1 MRKLTAVRALVG
13 AVTLFG
19 TSTMAAEST
28 LPVRKTI
35 LDNGLTILIRED
47 HSAPVVSAQAWCRAG
62 SITEGKYLGAG
73 ISHVL
78 EHMLFKGTP
87 TRAVGAIPHAVQR
100 AGGDMNAYTSFEQ
113 TVYHIDLPAENW
125 QTAVDILAD
134 CMMNASIPDDEL
146 LKEKQVILREMA
158 MGVDDPGRRADR
170 LQWSTAFTAHPYRH
184 PVIGYPDIYNRIT
197 RDDVVGYYKKMY
209 VPNNLIFVIVGDV
222 NAPAVEAHLRE
233 LVKDFKM
240 NTVEP
245 VAIPL
250 EPPQVSCRERH
261 EDAPVQLTHLDLAWH
276 VPAATDSDVP
286 ALDVLAIIAGQGR
299 SSRLYREVQQ
309 KQGLVHSINAGNY
322 TPGYPGLCGAS
333 ATADPDKRDAA
344 IAAIRAEFRK
354 LQTQP
359 VTDAECLKAI
369 KLSLSDHYSKL
380 KTMAGQ
386 AADIGANEL
395 LVGDPDYSEKYL
407 AALRQVTPAAVQ
419 RVAQKYLTDE
429 NLTITSLDPT
439 GTNTKPSEAAGIQAG
454 IEIQKFELPNGL
466 RLLVREDR
474 KLPVVDLGVF
484 CKGGVLA
491 ETAGNNGIT
500 KLMSRMLLKGTPT
513 RTAEQIAD
521 GIESVGGSINSF
533 SGNNSF
539 GVTAHAMSDD
549 LDLVLETLADVV
561 ANPIFPDDKLA
572 RERDVQLAEIKA
584 EQDQVLRSCQQ
595 LLRETIYARHPY
607 RLNTLGTPAT
617 VAKLTRADLADFQRR
632 YIVPNNMVVT
642 VFGNVDAAAVRQKIE
657 AKFGALRAGKPTFDT
672 GGAEALA
679 VSARKQ
685 VEKPKEQAVLLIGF
699 STADIFNPDRYALDL
714 LHDAYSGLGSR
725 LFVRLRDELSL
736 CYYCG
741 AFQLAGVE
749 PGFFAFYVGT
759 TAPKVEL
766 CEKEIFAEL
775 AKLKTTGL
783 TADELDRAKASIIG
797 QRKVALQDNGGLAMT
812 AGLDELYGLGYK
824 NFQTTDDKYR
834 AVTPADIQRV
844 VGRYFSDKP
853 NAVAVVRPVTKEK

>member
-1 MRKLTAVRALVG
+1 
-13 AVTLFG
+13 
-19 TSTMAAEST
+19 MATE
-28 LPVRKTI
+28 PIHKTI

-62 SITEGKYLGAG
+62 SITEGKYMGAG

-78 EHMLFKGTP
+78 EHMLFKGTT
-87 TRAVGAIPHAVQR
+87 TRTVGDIPHAVQR

-134 CMMNASIPDDEL
+134 CMMNATIPADEL

-170 LQWSTAFTAHPYRH
+170 LQWNTAFIAHPYRH

-197 RDDVVGYYKKMY
+197 RDEVVSYYKKYY
-209 VPNNLIFVIVGDV
+209 VPNNLIFIIVGDI
-222 NAPAVEAHLRE
+222 NATTVEARLRE
-233 LVKDFKM
+233 LTQDFKM
-240 NTVEP
+240 NAVEP
-245 VAIPL
+245 ATIPV
-250 EPPQVSCRERH
+250 EPPQVSLRERH

-286 ALDVLAIIAGQGR
+286 ALDVLSIIAGEGR
-299 SSRLYREVQQ
+299 SSRLYREIQQ
-309 KQGLVHSINAGNY
+309 NQGLVHSIGAGNY
-322 TPGYPGLCGAS
+322 TPGCPGLFGVGAI
-333 ATADPDKRDAA
+333 TDPDKRDAA
-344 IAAIRAEFRK
+344 TAAIRAEIRK
-354 LQTQP
+354 FQTQP
-359 VTDAECLKAI
+359 ITAAECQKAI
-369 KLSLSDHYSKL
+369 KLSLSGHYERL

-386 AADIGANEL
+386 AADIGSNEL
-395 LVGDPDYSEKYL
+395 LVGDPNYSEAYL
-407 AALRQVTPAAVQ
+407 TALRQVTPADVQ
-419 RVAQKYLTDE
+419 RVAKKYLTDE

-439 GTNTKPSEAAGIQAG
+439 GTNVKPEAATGKQTG

-474 KLPVVDLGVF
+474 KLPFVDLGVF

-513 RTAEQIAD
+513 RTGDQIAES
-521 GIESVGGSINSF
+521 IENVGGAISAF

-549 LDLVLETLADVV
+549 LDLVLDILADVV
-561 ANPIFPDDKLA
+561 ENPTFPDDKLA
-572 RERDVQLAEIKA
+572 RERDVQLAEIKS
-584 EQDQVLRSCQQ
+584 EQDQVMSSCRQ
-595 LLRETIYARHPY
+595 LLRETIYSRHPY

-617 VAKLTRADLADFQRR
+617 VAKLTRADLADFQHR
-632 YIVPNNMVVT
+632 YIVPDNMVVT
-642 VFGNVDAAAVRQKIE
+642 VFGNVTASEIRKKIE
-657 AKFGALRAGKPTFDT
+657 TKFGTLRPGKPTFET
-672 GGAEALA
+672 GGAEKLTTS
-679 VSARKQ
+679 VRKQ
-685 VEKPKEQAVLLIGF
+685 IEKPKEQAVLLIGF
-699 STADIFNPDRYALDL
+699 STVDVFNPDRYALDL
-714 LHDAYSGLGSR
+714 LSESYSGLGSR
-725 LFVRLRDELSL
+725 LFTRLRDELSL

-741 AFQLAGVE
+741 ALQLAGVE

-759 TAPKVEL
+759 TTPKVEL

-775 AKLKTTGL
+775 TKLKTTGL
-783 TADELDRAKASIIG
+783 TADELDRAKAGIIG

-812 AGLDELYGLGYK
+812 VGLDELYGLGYK
-824 NFQTTDDKYR
+824 NFETADEKYR

-844 VGRYFSDKP
+844 VDRYFSDKP
-853 NAVAVVRPVTKEK
+853 NAVAIVHPITKEN

>member
-1 MRKLTAVRALVG
+1 MRILTAVRAFVG
-13 AVTLFG
+13 VATLFG
-19 TSTMAAEST
+19 TITIAAEST

-62 SITEGKYLGAG
+62 SITEGKYMGAG

-78 EHMLFKGTP
+78 EHMLFKRTT
-87 TRAVGAIPHAVQR
+87 TRAVGDIPHAVQR

-134 CMMNASIPDDEL
+134 CMMNATIPADEL

-158 MGVDDPGRRADR
+158 MGIDDPGRRADR
-170 LQWSTAFTAHPYRH
+170 LQWNTAFIAHPYRH

-197 RDDVVGYYKKMY
+197 RDDVVGYYKSMY
-209 VPNNLIFVIVGDV
+209 VPNNLIFIVVGDV
-222 NAPAVEAHLRE
+222 NALVVEARLRE
-233 LVKDFKM
+233 LTKDFKM
-240 NTVEP
+240 NAVAPATIP
-245 VAIPL
+245 V
-250 EPPQVSCRERH
+250 EPPQVSLRERY
-261 EDAPVQLTHLDLAWH
+261 EDAPVQVTHLDLAWH
-276 VPAATDSDVP
+276 VPAATDPDVP
-286 ALDVLAIIAGQGR
+286 ALDVLAIIVGQGR
-299 SSRLYREVQQ
+299 SSRLYREIQQ
-309 KQGLVHSINAGNY
+309 NQGLVHSIGAGNY
-322 TPGYPGLCGAS
+322 TPGCPGLFGVGA
-333 ATADPDKRDAA
+333 TTDPDKRDTAT
-344 IAAIRAEFRK
+344 AAIRAELRK

-359 VTDAECLKAI
+359 VSTAECRKAI
-369 KLSLSDHYSKL
+369 KLSLSDHYEKL

-386 AADIGANEL
+386 AADIGSNEL
-395 LVGDPDYSEKYL
+395 LVGDPSYSEKYL
-407 AALRQVTPAAVQ
+407 AALRRVTPADVQ
-419 RVAQKYLTDE
+419 SVAKKYLTDE

-439 GTNTKPSEAAGIQAG
+439 GTNVKPEVAAGARTG
-454 IEIQKFELPNGL
+454 IEIQKFDLPNGL
-466 RLLVREDR
+466 RLLVREDH
-474 KLPVVDLGVF
+474 KLPFVDFGVF

-500 KLMSRMLLKGTPT
+500 KLMSRMLLKGTKT

-521 GIESVGGSINSF
+521 NIENVGGAINAF

-549 LDLVLETLADVV
+549 LDLILDTLADVIED
-561 ANPIFPDDKLA
+561 PTFPDDKLA
-572 RERDVQLAEIKA
+572 RERDVQLAEIKS

-595 LLRETIYARHPY
+595 LLRETIYTRHPY
-607 RLNTLGTPAT
+607 RLNILGTPAS
-617 VAKLTRADLADFQRR
+617 VATLARADLADFQRR
-632 YIVPNNMVVT
+632 YVVPDNMVVT
-642 VFGNVDAAAVRQKIE
+642 IFGDVKAEVIRQKI
-657 AKFGALRAGKPTFDT
+657 AARFGALQPGRPTFAT
-672 GGAEALA
+672 GGVEKLA
-679 VSARKQ
+679 ASVRKQ
-685 VEKPKEQAVLLIGF
+685 IEKPKEQAVLLIGF

-714 LHDAYSGLGSR
+714 LSEAYSGLGSR
-725 LFVRLRDELSL
+725 LFTRLRDELSL

-741 AFQLAGVE
+741 AFQLAGIE

-775 AKLKTTGL
+775 TKLKTTGL
-783 TADELDRAKASIIG
+783 TADELERAKAGIIG

-812 AGLDELYGLGYK
+812 VGLDELYGLGYR
-824 NFQTTDDKYR
+824 NFQTADEKYR

-844 VGRYFSDKP
+844 VDWYFSDKP
-853 NAVAVVRPVTKEK
+853 SAIAIVHPVTKGN